1 MNFIK
6 KIIESIGFLKNNKKL
21 DISNSVED
29 DKKTYFY
36 FENNENLIKD
46 FLNSVNLILN
56 KLNEAW
62 EISLGCP
69 KKKNEAITSQV
80 KELKSLL
87 KMLKEIITKMS
98 EAKNYLHEL
107 KLIDQYKIIDQ
118 DCKFIEKIHNFIGD
132 TKNEECL
139 ICKLLYAK
147 KEKNMK
153 RKNYILKNQ
162 INRLK
167 NKLKSLEE
175 FLKK

>member
-21 DISNSVED
+21 EIANPIED
-29 DKKTYFY
+29 SKKTYFY
-36 FENNENLIKD
+36 NNGNLIND
-46 FLNSVNLILN
+46 FLNSINLILK
-56 KLNEAW
+56 KLNDAL
-62 EISLGCP
+62 EIPLGCP

-87 KMLKEIITKMS
+87 NILKKITVNIN

-107 KLIDQYKIIDQ
+107 KLIDQYKIINEDY
-118 DCKFIEKIHNFIGD
+118 KIIEKIYNFIGD

-153 RKNYILKNQ
+153 RKNYILNNQ

-175 FLKK
+175 FSKK